1 MTDKPVWWYLCL
13 AALAVVLLAMPH
25 LGSAHPLGNFSIS
38 HYTAIRLD
46 SDAVVLRYLIDMAE
60 IPTFQEIQDTQIVLQ
75 EGHPSLPA
83 YLAQRVDD
91 LRAGLILELNGVR
104 LPLSSESSMD
114 QQSFEQAV
122 LTVLRQIPE
131 QQRMS
136 ILKIVQTLVREHLKS
151 EAAGHRSQSYS
162 IEHHREIQRLTAS
175 IRGSLAEAVVTE
187 RDERG

>member
-60 IPTFQEIQDTQIVLQ
+60 IPTFQEIQDTQIVPQ

-83 YLAQRVDD
+83 YLVQRVDD

-104 LPLSSESSMD
+104 LPLSVEGSEVM
-114 QQSFEQAV
+114 FPPGAGG
-122 LTVLRQIPE
+122 LPTLKLGIHFRTVTKTFYPPFTNVDCEADYARAYEIFG
-131 QQRMS
+131 QR
-136 ILKIVQTLVREHLKS
+136 
-151 EAAGHRSQSYS
+151 HR
-162 IEHHREIQRLTAS
+162 A
-175 IRGSLAEAVVTE
+175 
-187 RDERG
+187 